1 MIKTPLQWGVFFI
14 FESLMKNKILVTGGA
29 GYIGTHTCIALYEA
43 GYDVVVY
50 DNLSNSS
57 REAINRVSTL
67 IGQTIEFIESDIRD
81 AEVLKQVFAS
91 HEFFGVIHFAGLKAV
106 GESVSKPLLYYNNNV
121 GGTITLLEVMSEYNV
136 KNLVFS
142 SSATVYGDPE
152 RLPINEE
159 SPRSCTNPYGQSKLA
174 VEYVLEDLAVSDD
187 SWNLI
192 ALRYFN
198 PVGAHT
204 SGQIG
209 EDPNDIPNNLMP
221 YISQVAVGKLDKL
234 SIFGNDYPT
243 VDGTGVRDFI
253 HVIDLAQGHVAALN
267 YLDKQTR
274 SNGSGTTKKNSVGFL
289 PINLGTGKGTS
300 VLELVS
306 AFSEVSGQSIPYQ
319 FAERRAGDI
328 ASCYASA
335 DKAKMLLGWQ
345 AELSIADMCQ
355 DTWRWQSMN
364 PNGYNVS

>member
-1 MIKTPLQWGVFFI
+1 MLENF
-14 FESLMKNKILVTGGA
+14 MKSKILVTGGA

-121 GGTITLLEVMSEYNV
+121 GGTITLLEVMAEYNL

-152 RLPINEE
+152 NLPINEG

-174 VEYVLEDLAVSDD
+174 VEYILEDLAISDN

-198 PVGAHT
+198 PVGAHS

-253 HVIDLAQGHVAALN
+253 HVTDLAQGHVAALN
-267 YLDKQTR
+267 YLEQRTSSINHSDM
-274 SNGSGTTKKNSVGFL
+274 TKPVGFL

-300 VLELVS
+300 VLELVF
-306 AFSEVSGQSIPYQ
+306 AFSDVSRQAIPYQ
-319 FAERRAGDI
+319 FTDRRAGDI

-335 DKAKMLLGWQ
+335 DKAKTLLGWQ
-345 AELSIADMCQ
+345 AELSIADMCR
-355 DTWRWQSMN
+355 DTWHWQSMN

>member
-1 MIKTPLQWGVFFI
+1 
-14 FESLMKNKILVTGGA
+14 MKNKILVTGGA
-29 GYIGTHTCIALYEA
+29 GYIGSHTCIALHQA

-57 REAINRVSTL
+57 IEAINRASKL
-67 IGQTIEFIESDIRD
+67 AGQPIEFIEGDIRD
-81 AEVLKQVFAS
+81 AKLLKQVFAE
-91 HEFFGVIHFAGLKAV
+91 HDFFGVIHFAGLKAV
-106 GESVSKPLLYYNNNV
+106 GESVTKPLLYYNNNV
-121 GGTITLLEVMSEYNV
+121 SGTITLLEVMAEANV

-152 RLPINEE
+152 VLPIDET
-159 SPRSCTNPYGQSKLA
+159 SPRSCTNPYGQSKLT
-174 VEYVLEDLAVSDD
+174 VEHILQDLAATNDG
-187 SWNLI
+187 WNLI
-192 ALRYFN
+192 PLRYFN
-198 PVGAHT
+198 PVGAHP

-221 YISQVAVGKLDKL
+221 YISQVAVGKLEKL

-253 HVIDLAQGHVAALN
+253 HVTDLAQGHVAALN
-267 YLDKQTR
+267 YLQQQVSLSQT
-274 SNGSGTTKKNSVGFL
+274 SSVGFL

-300 VLELVS
+300 VLELVT
-306 AFSEVSGQSIPYQ
+306 AFSEVSGQDIPYQ
-319 FAERRAGDI
+319 FSARRAGDI

-335 DKAKMLLGWQ
+335 DKAKQLLGWE
-345 AELSIADMCQ
+345 AKLSITEMCQ

-364 PNGYNVS
+364 PDGYNIA